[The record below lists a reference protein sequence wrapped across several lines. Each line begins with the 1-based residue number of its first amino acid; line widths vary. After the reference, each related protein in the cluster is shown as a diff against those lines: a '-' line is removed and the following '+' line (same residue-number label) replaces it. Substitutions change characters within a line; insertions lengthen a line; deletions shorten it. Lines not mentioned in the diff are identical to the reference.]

1 MPARSQAFHEGQIDK
16 KINDTAPKKKQSR
29 HQARNGISTQP
40 RPKPKSKKAGK
51 IKTAQKRADAKASA
65 PAPIRK
71 DRRRELEA
79 GCDQPIVSTPKPK
92 KPEFSTADI
101 KRKAECEAA
110 IEKALPVSRDEIL
123 AAAIVEFEQS
133 LVKSTVNVADSFG
146 MCRELDARS
155 LDRLFYDEDKPES
168 RIMPS
173 RSFFLK
179 VAEKMIIAKN
189 PGLHLRR
196 TFYPGKRSAGKKRAS
211 EMIAANTIT
220 TDVAKA
226 MKKKMAREVPF
237 DRWLSHVALNKR
249 YRFAQPFSEAL
260 EQVSEYDARR
270 YSAPDNVRHFILDIG
285 PTNSGKT
292 YAGMTRLKAASNGVY
307 LGPLRLLAMEVAE
320 TLNTSGTPCSL
331 LTGEECDIVEGARH
345 IASTVEMLDRAC
357 RYEVAVIDEC
367 QMIADPERGYAWAS
381 AIVSVNAETVHLCL
395 APEAER
401 LICRMLDGM
410 GEEYEVCYHD
420 RLVPLHAEKSI
431 RYPKDIRQGD
441 AIVVFSRR
449 AVQECAD
456 YLDSKGIKAS
466 RVYGALP
473 YDVRREEVRKFMDGE
488 TQVVVATDAIGMGL
502 NLPVRRVVFAEIEKF
517 DGHEK
522 RQLTLSEI
530 KQIAGRAGR
539 YGKYEDGYATG
550 ITPQIADIVEAA
562 LSTEIEPADEIRM
575 DMPYRIVEM
584 GYPLSMLMRAWQK
597 GTLPTPYV
605 KRDLTPM
612 IELARRVED
621 LPNDLVADAIEIPF
635 RSGDRFVPLDEFWE
649 RGVRQAAEGREVD
662 IVLYDVEPHDR
673 LQYMED
679 AAKVADL
686 AYGLA
691 KRYGTPADLEEV
703 DENRRLISK
712 MMIAKM
718 KEEPQKICP
727 WCGRVLPA
735 GFKHEMHPQ
744 CHREYRQEQRSY
756 RFGRFAGSN

>member
-16 KINDTAPKKKQSR
+16 KTNDNAPKKKYSR

-40 RPKPKSKKAGK
+40 RPKPKSKKAEK
-51 IKTAQKRADAKASA
+51 LKTAQKRQEAKASA
-65 PAPIRK
+65 PDPIRK
-71 DRRRELEA
+71 DRKRELTA
-79 GCDQPIVSTPKPK
+79 GCDQPVAATPKPK
-92 KPEFSTADI
+92 KPEFSAADI
-101 KRKAECEAA
+101 KRKSECEAA
-110 IEKALPVSRDEIL
+110 IAQATLISRDEIL
-123 AAAIVEFEQS
+123 TAAIAEFEQS
-133 LVKSTVNVADSFG
+133 LVKSNVYIADAFG
-146 MCRELDARS
+146 MRRELESRS
-155 LDRLFYDEDKPES
+155 LAYLFFDEDNPAS
-168 RIMPS
+168 RVMPS
-173 RSFFLK
+173 RTFFLK
-179 VAEKMIIAKN
+179 VAERLIVAAN
-189 PGLHLRR
+189 PDLHLRR
-196 TFYPGKRSAGKKRAS
+196 TFYPGKRSAGKKRAA
-211 EMIAANTIT
+211 EVIAASIVT
-220 TDVAKA
+220 TDAAKN
-226 MKKKMAREVPF
+226 MRRKMASETTF
-237 DRWLSHVALNKR
+237 ERWLSHVALNKR
-249 YRFAQPFSEAL
+249 YAFAKPYAEA
-260 EQVSEYDARR
+260 VDAVAEYDARR
-270 YSAPDNVRHFILDIG
+270 YSSPDTCRRFILDIG

-357 RYEVAVIDEC
+357 HYEVAVIDEC

-381 AIVSVNAETVHLCL
+381 AIVSVNADTVHLCL

-410 GEEYEVCYHD
+410 GEEYEVCYHE

-441 AIVVFSRR
+441 ALVVFSRKS
-449 AVQECAD
+449 VQECAD

-522 RQLTLSEI
+522 RQLTASEI

-550 ITPQIADIVEAA
+550 ITPQIADIVAEA
-562 LSTEIEPADEIRM
+562 LSTDIEPAEEIRM

-584 GYPLSMLMRAWQK
+584 DYPLSMLMRAWQK
-597 GTLPTPYV
+597 GTLPEPYV

-612 IELARRVED
+612 IALARRVED
-621 LPNDLVADAIEIPF
+621 LPNELVADAIEIPF
-635 RSGDRFVPLDEFWE
+635 RSGDRFVPLDEMWE

-662 IVLYDVEPHDR
+662 IVLYDVDIHDR

-718 KEEPQKICP
+718 KEEPQRICS
-727 WCGRVLPA
+727 WCGRALPA

-756 RFGRFAGSN
+756 RFDRDFIFD